1 MSGSSV
7 SRFAPE
13 VARPSVVE
21 PWTPGVFIVPV
32 LVVASIVAWTVA
44 GAPLTASS
52 TRLGAWLAVWIAIC
66 VQAVPFLVLGVVVS
80 GVLTAFVSPTALRA
94 IVPRQPQA
102 AVVAAGV
109 SGVVLPG
116 CECASVPVS
125 RSLINAGV
133 PSAAALTFL
142 LAAPAVNPVVLISTA
157 VAFPNQPMMVV
168 ARFVASMLA
177 AWIVGWLWIVRGN
190 DRWLRRLGGGA
201 HHDQGSRWRVF
212 VQTASHDFLH
222 AGGFLVLGGA
232 VAATINVLLPR
243 PILDALAAQPVLAV
257 LALALLAVLVAICSE
272 ADAFVAASM
281 TSFSP
286 VAQLAFM
293 TVGPMVDVK
302 LISMQTGTFGG
313 GFAARFAPVTFVVAL
328 GAAALVGWVML

>member
-1 MSGSSV
+1 
-7 SRFAPE
+7 
-13 VARPSVVE
+13 
-21 PWTPGVFIVPV
+21 
-32 LVVASIVAWTVA
+32 
-44 GAPLTASS
+44 
-52 TRLGAWLAVWIAIC
+52 
-66 VQAVPFLVLGVVVS
+66 
-80 GVLTAFVSPTALRA
+80 
-94 IVPRQPQA
+94 
-102 AVVAAGV
+102 
-109 SGVVLPG
+109 
-116 CECASVPVS
+116 VS